1 MNISMV
7 QYGDVN
13 TPVKRFSYY
22 SGDDIIVVKPANNEE
37 FFLITERIGVN
48 VIIYIVCVD
57 KKGGEKWR
65 HNAHNL
71 NRITWL
77 SPLNTITEKSTKNVV
92 KKPIIK
98 QKYITDNKDKTT
110 RKKTKKT
117 TPKT

>member
-1 MNISMV
+1 MV

-22 SGDDIIVVKPANNEE
+22 AGEDIIVVKPANNEE
-37 FFLITERIGVN
+37 FFLITERIGIN
-48 VIIYIVCVD
+48 VVIYIVCVD
-57 KKGGEKWR
+57 KKGCEKWR

-77 SPLNTITEKSTKNVV
+77 SPLQTITEKSTKNVV
-92 KKPIIK
+92 NKPVIK
-98 QKYITDNKDKTT
+98 PKNTIVNQIGTT
-110 RKKTKKT
+110 RKRTKKT